1 MPDDASVDVAA
12 ASMEVIVSNVETI
25 RRMGLTGDPIDVPE
39 NASAMERF
47 LGLTVATRTADQCS
61 SIFADR

>member
-12 ASMEVIVSNVETI
+12 ASMEVIVSNVETL
-25 RRMGLTGDPIDVPE
+25 RRMGLMGDPIDVPE

-47 LGLTVATRTADQCS
+47 LGLTGRDPY
-61 SIFADR
+61 R